1 MGRTGRVDPG
11 RVFACVFV
19 IGAHLV
25 FWSVLTRKI
34 VLPVPAG
41 DADEALQVTWIE
53 PPQPSAPPASAAADR
68 PDAPQAMPRRQ
79 RPAPAVPPDPA
90 MQDTAAPSGRA
101 PMSAVFIE
109 QGRQLSRTRIDADAF
124 AADPLVHR
132 AAQLPGPG
140 TDTFRMRT
148 PISPE
153 RVLRAIGGL
162 VGGPGYTTDPCPRV
176 ASNIGELS
184 QLGDGELL
192 QEELRRKRAL
202 CD

>member
-1 MGRTGRVDPG
+1 MGRTGRVDSS

-25 FWSVLTRKI
+25 FWWVLTRKI

-41 DADEALQVTWIE
+41 DADDALQVTWIE
-53 PPQPSAPPASAAADR
+53 PPPPSIAPASAVANR
-68 PDAPQAMPRRQ
+68 PDTPQPTPRRPQ
-79 RPAPAVPPDPA
+79 PEPVGPPDPA
-90 MQDTAAPSGRA
+90 LDDTATPLDRT

-109 QGRQLSRTRIDADAF
+109 QGRRLSRTRIDAGAF
-124 AADPLVHR
+124 AADPLARR

-140 TDTFRMRT
+140 NDTFRMRA
-148 PISPE
+148 PISAE

-184 QLGDGELL
+184 QLGDSELL